1 MSAKPWRLRALTSF
15 AMVAVLS
22 GCGGSPSSA
31 GPDAASEPAAS
42 VTPAGAPPE
51 EVTLAQ
57 LDAAKMPV
65 SGAPDW
71 MAHDG
76 RNVFVKTGSGS
87 VAVID
92 PDKSAEVRRLGLGT
106 TGLCQGIGAGGG
118 AVWSCDPNPS
128 GTTDDLMRV
137 NPKSGKVE
145 RIAVGK
151 RPDQGHIDSA
161 AGRVWVIT
169 DAGLVGVNLT
179 DGTPDPPIDLGV
191 PGTDL
196 TVVDERAYVVSR
208 AAGAVVAVDLAG
220 RRVLWQSNVGDARAV
235 EASRTAVWVVARTEF
250 VALEKEGLK
259 EAARIPIE
267 GVPCSVA
274 VEGDRVL
281 VSGSQ
286 PLMTEVDATTHRV
299 SRVITDATPDECGDV
314 HVAFGSI
321 WLSTNEGDVVYR
333 VPLQTK

>member
-1 MSAKPWRLRALTSF
+1 MAF
-15 AMVAVLS
+15 AIVAVLT
-22 GCGGSPSSA
+22 GCGSGSGGA
-31 GPDAASEPAAS
+31 GSDTASGPAGS
-42 VTPAGAPPE
+42 VTPAGPPPE
-51 EVTLAQ
+51 KVTLAQ

-137 NPKSGKVE
+137 SPKSGKVE

-151 RPDQGHIDSA
+151 RPDQGHLDSA

-196 TVVDERAYVVSR
+196 TVIDERAYVVSR

-220 RRVLWQSNVGDARAV
+220 HA
-235 EASRTAVWVVARTEF
+235 
-250 VALEKEGLK
+250 
-259 EAARIPIE
+259 
-267 GVPCSVA
+267 C
-274 VEGDRVL
+274 
-281 VSGSQ
+281 SGSPMSGTHVQ
-286 PLMTEVDATTHRV
+286 SRPPARKCGLSLTLNSSHWTRMDSRRPHVSPLRANLAPWQWKAIASSLAAV
-299 SRVITDATPDECGDV
+299 SR
-314 HVAFGSI
+314 
-321 WLSTNEGDVVYR
+321 
-333 VPLQTK
+333 

>member
-1 MSAKPWRLRALTSF
+1 VSAAPWRLRALTSF

-22 GCGGSPSSA
+22 GCGGSHSGV

-71 MAHDG
+71 MAHNG

-128 GTTDDLMRV
+128 GTTDDLMAGE
-137 NPKSGKVE
+137 SQ
-145 RIAVGK
+145 VG
-151 RPDQGHIDSA
+151 QGGAHR
-161 AGRVWVIT
+161 GR
-169 DAGLVGVNLT
+169 
-179 DGTPDPPIDLGV
+179 
-191 PGTDL
+191 
-196 TVVDERAYVVSR
+196 
-208 AAGAVVAVDLAG
+208 
-220 RRVLWQSNVGDARAV
+220 
-235 EASRTAVWVVARTEF
+235 
-250 VALEKEGLK
+250 
-259 EAARIPIE
+259 
-267 GVPCSVA
+267 
-274 VEGDRVL
+274 
-281 VSGSQ
+281 
-286 PLMTEVDATTHRV
+286 
-299 SRVITDATPDECGDV
+299 
-314 HVAFGSI
+314 
-321 WLSTNEGDVVYR
+321 
-333 VPLQTK
+333 